1 MNGLVQTLALV
12 LQVYSYILLAR
23 ALVSWIPNLDPYNPF
38 VRILYQL
45 TEPVLDPIRKI
56 IPPLGGMIDISIM
69 VAFFGIMVLQ
79 MMLGSI
85 SF

>member
-1 MNGLVQTLALV
+1 MNDLVQILAVV

>member
-1 MNGLVQTLALV
+1 MNDLVQILGVV

-38 VRILYQL
+38 VRILFQL